1 MNATTDEDSLRL
13 YLKIQM
19 YDSKLILSS
28 GPLIVGAINYI
39 MAPLQLMNPNFL
51 SVADSH
57 VDATVAGS
65 QVTRRTHC
73 TDLFAVDTQLY

>member
-1 MNATTDEDSLRL
+1 
-13 YLKIQM
+13 M

-39 MAPLQLMNPNFL
+39 MTPLWLMNPNVL
-51 SVADSH
+51 SVVDSP
-57 VDATVAGS
+57 VDATMAGS
-65 QVTRRTHC
+65 QVTRTHC